1 MREQH
6 LFDRSQTTSG
16 ASGRSSQRTALAA
29 SASAIAITAALSAFV
44 FLGDAPAVNAGQES
58 LSKTAPSV
66 QTAGQPLPSF
76 ADLVEHVSPA
86 VVSVYVKAQPEVNVA
101 ARFPN
106 GNSDNPFPKGTP
118 FEKFFKQFGA
128 PQQHGPGDDGPDQ
141 IVRAQGSGFFISDDG
156 FVLTNNHVVAH
167 AKEVEIKTTGGD
179 TYKAKIVGTD
189 PKTDLALLKVDHK
202 SKFPFVKFAEKAP
215 RIGDWVVAMGNP
227 FGLGGTVTA
236 GIVSANGRDIGS
248 GPYDDFLQI
257 DAPVNKGNSGGP
269 TFNLNGEVVGIN
281 TAIFSP
287 SGGSVGIA
295 FDIPARTAK
304 AISDQLAATGSVTR
318 GWMGVQ
324 IQPVTQD
331 IAASLGLKDDVGALV
346 VEPQEASPALKAGL
360 QSEDVIIAVDGQ
372 EVKDAR
378 DLARKIANFAPGK
391 TVKIDVMRG
400 GAQRSF
406 DVKLEPYPEEQAAN
420 DKSDGGALGEPR
432 LGLTLAPA
440 KDVAGAGDQG
450 VVITNVDPSGA
461 AADKGISQGDVILD
475 VAGQHVATP
484 AQVKAALEKATK
496 DGKRAILV
504 RVKTAQGSRFV
515 AFPIG

>member
-1 MREQH
+1 
-6 LFDRSQTTSG
+6 
-16 ASGRSSQRTALAA
+16 
-29 SASAIAITAALSAFV
+29 
-44 FLGDAPAVNAGQES
+44 
-58 LSKTAPSV
+58 
-66 QTAGQPLPSF
+66 
-76 ADLVEHVSPA
+76 
-86 VVSVYVKAQPEVNVA
+86 
-101 ARFPN
+101 
-106 GNSDNPFPKGTP
+106 
-118 FEKFFKQFGA
+118 
-128 PQQHGPGDDGPDQ
+128 
-141 IVRAQGSGFFISDDG
+141 
-156 FVLTNNHVVAH
+156 
-167 AKEVEIKTTGGD
+167 
-179 TYKAKIVGTD
+179 
-189 PKTDLALLKVDHK
+189 
-202 SKFPFVKFAEKAP
+202 
-215 RIGDWVVAMGNP
+215 
-227 FGLGGTVTA
+227 
-236 GIVSANGRDIGS
+236 
-248 GPYDDFLQI
+248 
-257 DAPVNKGNSGGP
+257 
-269 TFNLNGEVVGIN
+269 
-281 TAIFSP
+281 
-287 SGGSVGIA
+287 
-295 FDIPARTAK
+295 
-304 AISDQLAATGSVTR
+304 
-318 GWMGVQ
+318 MGVQ

-496 DGKRAILV
+496 DGKRAFLV